1 MKILICGA
9 KDSGKTTIAKPLA
22 KELDAEYIRCG
33 KLYTIKDFVA
43 EGKTVIIDKRCENNK
58 KIEKL
63 DPDYI
68 IWMDTTEQRIDTPP
82 KVHQHIKKRFDSVD
96 QQVSAIVKKY
106 RRSYR

>member
-43 EGKTVIIDKRCENNK
+43 QGKTVIIDKRCENNR

-68 IWMDTTEQRIDTPP
+68 IWMDQTKDKIDTPYQ
-82 KVHQHIKKRFDSVD
+82 VDQHITKRFESVD
-96 QQVSAIVKKY
+96 AVVKQISKKIK
-106 RRSYR
+106 SKK

>member
-9 KDSGKTTIAKPLA
+9 KNSGKTSIAKPLA
-22 KELDAEYIRCG
+22 KQLGAEYIRCG
-33 KLYTIKDFVA
+33 KLYTIKDFIA

-68 IWMDTTEQRIDTPP
+68 IWMDQTKDKIDPPYQVDHRITKPFNDVDTVV
-82 KVHQHIKKRFDSVD
+82 KLLIKRLKNN
-96 QQVSAIVKKY
+96 Q
-106 RRSYR
+106 

>member
-9 KDSGKTTIAKPLA
+9 KDSGKTSIAKPLA
-22 KELDAEYIRCG
+22 KELGAEYIRCG
-33 KLYTIKDFVA
+33 KLYTIKDFIA

-68 IWMDTTEQRIDTPP
+68 IWMDQTKEKIDTPYQ
-82 KVHQHIKKRFDSVD
+82 VDQRITKRFESVD
-96 QQVSAIVKKY
+96 QQVKSIIKKL
-106 RRSYR
+106 RPHS

>member
-22 KELDAEYIRCG
+22 KELGAEYIRCG
-33 KLYTIKDFVA
+33 KLYTIKDFIA

-68 IWMDTTEQRIDTPP
+68 IWMDQTKDKIDKPYQVDHRIT
-82 KVHQHIKKRFDSVD
+82 KKFNDVNT
-96 QQVSAIVKKY
+96 VVKLLVK
-106 RRSYR
+106 RLKNNQ

>member
-22 KELDAEYIRCG
+22 KQMGAEYIRCG
-33 KLYTIKDFVA
+33 KLYTIKDFIA

-68 IWMDTTEQRIDTPP
+68 IWMDQTKDKIDTPYQVDHRIT
-82 KVHQHIKKRFDSVD
+82 KKFNDVDTVVRLLIKRLKDN
-96 QQVSAIVKKY
+96 Q
-106 RRSYR
+106 

>member
-22 KELDAEYIRCG
+22 KQLGAEYIRCG
-33 KLYTIKDFVA
+33 KLYTIKDFIA
-43 EGKTVIIDKRCENNK
+43 EGKTVIIDKHCENNR

-68 IWMDTTEQRIDTPP
+68 IWMDQTKDKIDTPYQVDHRITN
-82 KVHQHIKKRFDSVD
+82 KFNDVDTVVKLLIKRLKNN
-96 QQVSAIVKKY
+96 Q
-106 RRSYR
+106 

>member
-9 KDSGKTTIAKPLA
+9 KGSGKTSIAKPLA
-22 KELDAEYIRCG
+22 KQLGAEYIRCG

-43 EGKTVIIDKRCENNK
+43 QGKTVIIDKRCENNR

-68 IWMDTTEQRIDTPP
+68 IWMDQTKDKIDKPYQ
-82 KVHQHIKKRFDSVD
+82 VDQHITKRFESVD
-96 QQVSAIVKKY
+96 AVVKQISKKIK
-106 RRSYR
+106 SNK

>member
-22 KELDAEYIRCG
+22 KQLGAEYIRCG
-33 KLYTIKDFVA
+33 KLYTIKDFIA

-68 IWMDTTEQRIDTPP
+68 IWMDQTKDKIDTPYQVDHRIT
-82 KVHQHIKKRFDSVD
+82 KKFNDVDTVVKLLIKRLKNN
-96 QQVSAIVKKY
+96 Q
-106 RRSYR
+106 

>member
-22 KELDAEYIRCG
+22 KQLGAEYIRCG

-43 EGKTVIIDKRCENNK
+43 EGKTVIIDKRCENNR

-63 DPDYI
+63 DPYYI
-68 IWMDTTEQRIDTPP
+68 IWMDQTKDKIDTPY
-82 KVHQHIKKRFDSVD
+82 QVD
-96 QQVSAIVKKY
+96 QRITKKFDNIDRQVANIVKKFK
-106 RRSYR
+106 RSYR

>member
-22 KELDAEYIRCG
+22 KELGAEYIRCG

-43 EGKTVIIDKRCENNK
+43 EGKTVIIDKRCENNR

-68 IWMDTTEQRIDTPP
+68 IWMDQTKDKIDTPY
-82 KVHQHIKKRFDSVD
+82 QVD
-96 QQVSAIVKKY
+96 QRITKKFDNIDRQVANIVKKFK
-106 RRSYR
+106 RSYR

>member
-22 KELDAEYIRCG
+22 KELGAEYIRCG

-43 EGKTVIIDKRCENNK
+43 EGKTVIIDKRCENNR

-63 DPDYI
+63 DPDYV
-68 IWMDTTEQRIDTPP
+68 IWMDQTKDKIDTPYQ
-82 KVHQHIKKRFDSVD
+82 VDHRITKRFDSVD
-96 QQVSAIVKKY
+96 QQVTNIVKNFK
-106 RRSYR
+106 RSYR

>member
-22 KELDAEYIRCG
+22 KELGAEYIRCG

-43 EGKTVIIDKRCENNK
+43 EGKTVIIDKRCENNR

-63 DPDYI
+63 DPDYV
-68 IWMDTTEQRIDTPP
+68 IWMDQTKDKIDTPYQ
-82 KVHQHIKKRFDSVD
+82 VDHRITKRFDNVD
-96 QQVSAIVKKY
+96 QQVTNIVKNFK
-106 RRSYR
+106 RSYR

>member
-22 KELDAEYIRCG
+22 KELDAVYIRCG

-43 EGKTVIIDKRCENNK
+43 QGKTVIIDKRCENNR

-68 IWMDTTEQRIDTPP
+68 IWMDQTKDKIDTPYQ
-82 KVHQHIKKRFDSVD
+82 VDQRITKRFDD
-96 QQVSAIVKKY
+96 TEKQVKAIIKKL
-106 RRSYR
+106 RPHS